1 MAQQLL
7 LFGLGGTKMRIHS
20 WQNSRQSQTL
30 LRNLPTFIIC
40 LWGLFVSWF
49 SASRQ
54 TTDQLAR
61 IRWVAAGSPVLRL
74 KLTEQERTSQVKK
87 YEVSIRWDD
96 SAPYVAEFAVK
107 AELMRTLSLAV
118 PPGGLQAALQ
128 LEVKIAGLD
137 DNGCILEGGAEHI
150 DRAARVDVG
159 QVNEEILINLKT
171 LPHALCML

>member
-1 MAQQLL
+1 M
-7 LFGLGGTKMRIHS
+7 
-20 WQNSRQSQTL
+20 
-30 LRNLPTFIIC
+30 
-40 LWGLFVSWF
+40 
-49 SASRQ
+49 
-54 TTDQLAR
+54 
-61 IRWVAAGSPVLRL
+61 LRL

-87 YEVSIRWDD
+87 YEVSIRWND